1 MHSGLQMMFS
11 TQMFKDALGLTNDD
25 QFSNVYRCTRAY
37 KWWSVFK
44 CLKMHSGLQ
53 MMISIQMFKD
63 ALGLT
68 NDDQYFN
75 V

>member
-1 MHSGLQMMFS
+1 
-11 TQMFKDALGLTNDD
+11 
-25 QFSNVYRCTRAY
+25 
-37 KWWSVFK
+37 
-44 CLKMHSGLQ
+44 

-68 NDDQYFN
+68 NDDQSQMFKDSLGLTNEVQYLN